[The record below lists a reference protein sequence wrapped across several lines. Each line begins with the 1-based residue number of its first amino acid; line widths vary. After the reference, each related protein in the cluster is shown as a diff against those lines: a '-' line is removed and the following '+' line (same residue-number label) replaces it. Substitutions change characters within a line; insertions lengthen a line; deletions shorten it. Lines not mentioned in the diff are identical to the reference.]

1 MVSPESSI
9 SYTIHCKAQEMT
21 KCYVLATGAAL
32 QIQPDTRPNTSFWL
46 ESDERNRTLVPKTEF
61 ATSAPTLSAI
71 DATSTTQPWYTAR
84 SAVSE
89 CRTTIGRGRERTEER
104 QREDSEEGQR
114 ATQIC
119 KTTAISS
126 HDSGVL
132 YSYDL
137 ILCMIPQCKYSSIP
151 LLGSTTLITFTIEYP
166 NKSKST

>member
-9 SYTIHCKAQEMT
+9 SHTIHCKAQEMT

-32 QIQPDTRPNTSFWL
+32 QIPPNTRPSTSFWL
-46 ESDERNRTLVPKTEF
+46 ESDERNRTLIPKTEF
-61 ATSAPTLSAI
+61 ATSAPTCLAI
-71 DATSTTQPWYTAR
+71 DATSTTQPWYTVR
-84 SAVSE
+84 NAVSG
-89 CRTTIGRGRERTEER
+89 CRSTIGRGRGRERTEKR
-104 QREDSEEGQR
+104 QREDREEGQR

-137 ILCMIPQCKYSSIP
+137 ILCMIPRCKYSSIP
-151 LLGSTTLITFTIEYP
+151 LLGSTTLSSFTWCSRP
-166 NKSKST
+166 S